1 MFIERTQSLK
11 TNFFPIDC
19 GDFDVQCFVR
29 DCNTSNEQRPDENT
43 YRMVVDKG
51 SPAERQYWI
60 SPCCRDGFRQF
71 SFSSQDN
78 PMPARWV
85 CSYIIL
91 DELAKRIR
99 SKNPSYMVSVKG
111 GRFKKLEVRL
121 KKCEEVGWQGFI
133 VEFDW
138 HSVIK
143 RHGVYVNFHFF
154 KNDEHPFDDKVQ
166 RYSFSLDDNNRPNR
180 DFYRVQYQ
188 WISAFYDGF
197 LAGWT
202 CPIGDKQLKFQQMA
216 DLPSDELSGK
226 TLVFS
231 GDEENK
237 NPYWGVRNIGPY
249 QKCAEMPNF
258 FFVFQEK
265 DRSTARFLYNCL
277 SGRQFNGR
285 FSGMTSFFSVPF
297 SASNID
303 HVVMSGYDASAHER
317 AAREILSK
325 NKSNPVAIILVSGDE
340 KEYLTQKSIYLEHNI
355 PSQDVKVSKVV
366 AGNSF
371 QWSVAGIALQL
382 FCKAGG
388 IPWCVKT
395 ERKNDLIIGVSQLW
409 DTSVPSGNRFVA
421 YSVTTDA
428 SGAFKDIRT
437 LSDQTNESDYVRT
450 LGERIKQQLLAH
462 ISEEHPHRI
471 VLHCSFRL
479 LKSAMEE
486 IRRVVREVSANDA
499 SAPGIV
505 IVRINTEHHYMGFD
519 SRRET
524 LVPTENAI
532 MRIKPR
538 GYLVWP
544 DGTPSGGVVSSRPS
558 NPIYAIFDRMEPPIS
573 MREEKDLLQDLC
585 NLSGVNWRGF
595 NAKARPV
602 SVFYCHLVGRMMS
615 DMAALG
621 LKLPAIEKFVPWFL

>member
-11 TNFFPIDC
+11 INFFPIDC

-85 CSYIIL
+85 CSYNIL

-197 LAGWT
+197 LSGLT
-202 CPIGDKQLKFQQMA
+202 CPIGDKQLKFLQMA

-249 QKCAEMPNF
+249 QKCAEKPNF

-395 ERKNDLIIGVSQLW
+395 ERKNDLIIGVSQ
-409 DTSVPSGNRFVA
+409 
-421 YSVTTDA
+421 
-428 SGAFKDIRT
+428 
-437 LSDQTNESDYVRT
+437 
-450 LGERIKQQLLAH
+450 
-462 ISEEHPHRI
+462 
-471 VLHCSFRL
+471 
-479 LKSAMEE
+479 
-486 IRRVVREVSANDA
+486 
-499 SAPGIV
+499 
-505 IVRINTEHHYMGFD
+505 
-519 SRRET
+519 
-524 LVPTENAI
+524 
-532 MRIKPR
+532 
-538 GYLVWP
+538 
-544 DGTPSGGVVSSRPS
+544 
-558 NPIYAIFDRMEPPIS
+558 
-573 MREEKDLLQDLC
+573 
-585 NLSGVNWRGF
+585 
-595 NAKARPV
+595 
-602 SVFYCHLVGRMMS
+602 
-615 DMAALG
+615 
-621 LKLPAIEKFVPWFL
+621 

>member
-29 DCNTSNEQRPDENT
+29 DCNTPNEQRLDENT

-85 CSYIIL
+85 CSYNIL

-111 GRFKKLEVRL
+111 GRLKKLEVRL

-197 LAGWT
+197 LSGLT

-409 DTSVPSGNRFVA
+409 DNSVPSGNRFVA

-437 LSDQTNESDYVRT
+437 LSDHANESDYVRT

-462 ISEEHPHRI
+462 ISKEHPHRI

-505 IVRINTEHHYMGFD
+505 IMRINTEHHYMGFD

-573 MREEKDLLQDLC
+573 MREEKGGFRHKCGSLC
-585 NLSGVNWRGF
+585 GVT
-595 NAKARPV
+595 
-602 SVFYCHLVGRMMS
+602 
-615 DMAALG
+615 MAL
-621 LKLPAIEKFVPWFL
+621 

>member
-19 GDFDVQCFVR
+19 EDFDVHCFAR
-29 DCNTSNEQRPDENT
+29 DCNAPNEPRPNENT

-51 SPAERQYWI
+51 LPTERQYWI
-60 SPCCRDGFRQF
+60 SPCYSDGFRQF
-71 SFSSQDN
+71 TFGALNN
-78 PMPARWV
+78 PMPAKWV
-85 CSYIIL
+85 CSYNML

-111 GRFKKLEVRL
+111 SRFKKLEVKV
-121 KKCEEVGWQGFI
+121 KKCEEAGWQGFI
-133 VEFDW
+133 VVFDW

-154 KNDEHPFDDKVQ
+154 KNAEYPFDDKVQ
-166 RYSFSLDDNNRPNR
+166 RYSFSLDGNYRPNR

-197 LAGWT
+197 LAGLT
-202 CPIGDKQLKFQQMA
+202 CPNDYKQLKFQQMA
-216 DLPSDELSGK
+216 DLPSDELSEK

-231 GDEENK
+231 GGKESK
-237 NPYWGVRNIGPY
+237 KPYWGVRNLGPY
-249 QKCAEMPNF
+249 QRCAETPNF

-285 FSGMTSFFSVPF
+285 FSGMTSFFGVPF

-303 HVVMSGYDASAHER
+303 HVVMSGCDASAHEC
-317 AAREILSK
+317 AVQKILSK

-340 KEYLTQKSIYLEHNI
+340 KEYLTQKSIYLAHNI
-355 PSQDVKVSKVV
+355 PSQDVKVSKVM

-409 DTSVPSGNRFVA
+409 DNSTPLGNRFVA

-437 LSDQTNESDYVRT
+437 LSDHTNESDYVRT
-450 LGERIKQQLLAH
+450 LGERIRQQLLAH
-462 ISEEHPHRI
+462 ISDEKPHRI

-486 IRRVVREVSANDA
+486 IRRVVREVSVDNA
-499 SAPGIV
+499 SATGIV

-532 MRIKPR
+532 MRIRPR

-558 NPIYAIFDRMEPPIS
+558 NPIYAIFDRMEPQVS
-573 MREEKDLLQDLC
+573 MQEEKDLLQDLC

-615 DMAALG
+615 DMAMLG

>member
-29 DCNTSNEQRPDENT
+29 DCNTPNEQRLDENT

-85 CSYIIL
+85 CSYNIL

-111 GRFKKLEVRL
+111 GRFKRLEVRL

-197 LAGWT
+197 LSGLT

-409 DTSVPSGNRFVA
+409 DNSVPSGNRFVA

-437 LSDQTNESDYVRT
+437 LSDHANESDYVRT

-462 ISEEHPHRI
+462 ISKEHPHRI

-505 IVRINTEHHYMGFD
+505 IMRINTEHHYMGFD

-573 MREEKDLLQDLC
+573 MREEKGGFRHKCGSLC
-585 NLSGVNWRGF
+585 GVT
-595 NAKARPV
+595 
-602 SVFYCHLVGRMMS
+602 
-615 DMAALG
+615 MAL
-621 LKLPAIEKFVPWFL
+621 